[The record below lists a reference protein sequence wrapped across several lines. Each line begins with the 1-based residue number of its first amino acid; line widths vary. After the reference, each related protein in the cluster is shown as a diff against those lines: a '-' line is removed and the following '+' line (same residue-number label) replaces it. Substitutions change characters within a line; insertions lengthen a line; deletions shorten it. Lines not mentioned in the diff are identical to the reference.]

1 MLSLRRLVGCL
12 SRTQLGFEHII
23 SRCLEKDPS
32 NRYEDYEELEPSV
45 CETIGFLLS
54 DKNDYITLAQNIS
67 DDQLLNII
75 TISKMVILE
84 QETLRFTSQ
93 EEMVED
99 AKETS

>member
-1 MLSLRRLVGCL
+1 M
-12 SRTQLGFEHII
+12 
-23 SRCLEKDPS
+23 EKLYVKWLDS
-32 NRYEDYEELEPSV
+32 VVIEKTGWMFKEDYEELEPSV

-67 DDQLLNII
+67 DNQLLNII
-75 TISKMVILE
+75 TISKMIILE